1 MRIHHIAIW
10 TFRLEEMKEFY
21 TRYFQGTSNEKYVNP
36 KKGFESYFIRFD
48 DGAELE
54 LMSRAD
60 VQNVPIEENRRGLTH
75 FAFLIDSKEEVLRL
89 TEELRAKGYTVA
101 GEPRTT
107 GDGYFE
113 SVVLDPDGNR
123 VECVFR

>member
-21 TRYFQGTSNEKYVNP
+21 IRYFQGTSNEKYVNP

-101 GEPRTT
+101 GEPRTS